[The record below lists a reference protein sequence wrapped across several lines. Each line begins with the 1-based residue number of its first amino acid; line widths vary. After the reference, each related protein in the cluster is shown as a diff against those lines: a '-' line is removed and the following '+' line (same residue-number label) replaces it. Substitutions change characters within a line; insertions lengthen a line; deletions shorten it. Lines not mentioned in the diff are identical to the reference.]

1 MVSVN
6 VFSLANILFTNC
18 INFRRFDIK
27 GFKKHFF
34 FLFWPTK
41 VNQFLSQII
50 LTTSIRN
57 TWGFHKYPNLIQ
69 KFVVS
74 FSVLFSWSF
83 LDGGKSAVLQY
94 SEAFHSPPSS
104 SFCCQTLLMAF
115 LFHQNAM
122 CCSILYHRTFLAEF
136 QEKNRLCISLV
147 ALPVLCP
154 AERVSGQ

>member
-1 MVSVN
+1 MS
-6 VFSLANILFTNC
+6 FLQQIFYSPTASI
-18 INFRRFDIK
+18 FRRFDIK
-27 GFKKHFF
+27 GVKKTFSF
-34 FLFWPTK
+34 SFDPDQISYDTISK
-41 VNQFLSQII
+41 VSVC
-50 LTTSIRN
+50 R
-57 TWGFHKYPNLIQ
+57 YPNHFKMKPIQ
-69 KFVVS
+69 KIAVS